1 MTGLVDTLA
10 MALSTLRSNPLRSAL
25 TLLGIVIGAA
35 TVVAMMSFTEG
46 LRLKVTNDLTFL
58 GANSFQVSKYPAI
71 MNDDDW
77 QRYSRRRPLTRDLGE
92 SLRGLPHVAHVSV
105 EAQTE
110 WPDRVWTRER
120 ATQPNIWVIGG
131 QPDYEHANA
140 VAVASGRFLSQVD
153 LELGRKVVFIG
164 ADVADLLFPGRDAVG
179 EEVRIRNAAFTVV
192 GVAERRGSVLGLE
205 SKDGFAVIP
214 LDHFSTVM
222 GKPQSFQ
229 ITVAATA
236 PDAIGRAMDEVVVQ
250 LRRARGLG
258 GAEENDFEVFTN
270 DSVSE
275 TLDNI
280 LRVVAAATFGVCA
293 LALLVGGIGIM
304 NIMLVSV
311 TERTREIGVRMAL
324 GARRR
329 RILSQ
334 FVVEA
339 TVLSALGGLLGV
351 GLGAAGALAAR
362 EVWQLPASIPA
373 WAVLLSLVSSSGAGL
388 VFGIYPAL
396 RASRL
401 DPVEAMRT
409 E

>member
-1 MTGLVDTLA
+1 
-10 MALSTLRSNPLRSAL
+10 
-25 TLLGIVIGAA
+25 
-35 TVVAMMSFTEG
+35 
-46 LRLKVTNDLTFL
+46 
-58 GANSFQVSKYPAI
+58 
-71 MNDDDW
+71 
-77 QRYSRRRPLTRDLGE
+77 
-92 SLRGLPHVAHVSV
+92 
-105 EAQTE
+105 
-110 WPDRVWTRER
+110 
-120 ATQPNIWVIGG
+120 
-131 QPDYEHANA
+131 
-140 VAVASGRFLSQVD
+140 
-153 LELGRKVVFIG
+153 
-164 ADVADLLFPGRDAVG
+164 
-179 EEVRIRNAAFTVV
+179 
-192 GVAERRGSVLGLE
+192 
-205 SKDGFAVIP
+205 
-214 LDHFSTVM
+214 VM
-222 GKPQSFQ
+222 GRPQSFH
-229 ITVAATA
+229 ITVAASA
-236 PDAIGRAMDEVVVQ
+236 PDAVGRAMDAVVAQ
-250 LRRARGLG
+250 LRRARGLQ

-280 LRVVAAATFGVCA
+280 LRVVAAATLGVCA

-324 GARRR
+324 GARRG

-351 GLGAAGALAAR
+351 GLGAAGALLAH
-362 EVWQLPASIPA
+362 EIWQLPASIPG